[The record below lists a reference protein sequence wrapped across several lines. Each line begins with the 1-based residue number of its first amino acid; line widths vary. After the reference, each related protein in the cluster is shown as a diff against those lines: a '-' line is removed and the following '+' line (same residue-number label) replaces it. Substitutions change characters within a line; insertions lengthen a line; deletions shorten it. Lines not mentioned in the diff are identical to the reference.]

1 MMDYRIVRLFSSSSF
16 SCRRKNS
23 DLVRQRSSMRD
34 FFFFFFA
41 SNVNTHRL
49 RQNYRAFYDPFYE
62 LNIFSSLVCGAVKEV
77 DRNNIVHGYVYTR
90 IFFLFLSP
98 VFFFSRNTKNTTQGT
113 QRKKGND
120 LSIYSSIVFFSF
132 FLIFARIEVDRESF
146 DLEQQGCCFAQPV
159 LPSLEMEIRVTR
171 KYFPASRP
179 GPRSVA
185 NKIKQ
190 SRLRVTF

>member
-1 MMDYRIVRLFSSSSF
+1 MILFTSLIFFPHLSAVRLKKWTEITLFTDTF
-16 SCRRKNS
+16 TRGF
-23 DLVRQRSSMRD
+23 L
-34 FFFFFFA
+34 FFFI
-41 SNVNTHRL
+41 
-49 RQNYRAFYDPFYE
+49 P
-62 LNIFSSLVCGAVKEV
+62 
-77 DRNNIVHGYVYTR
+77 
-90 IFFLFLSP
+90 LSCL
-98 VFFFSRNTKNTTQGT
+98 FFSRNTKNTTQGT

>member
-1 MMDYRIVRLFSSSSF
+1 M
-16 SCRRKNS
+16 
-23 DLVRQRSSMRD
+23 
-34 FFFFFFA
+34 
-41 SNVNTHRL
+41 
-49 RQNYRAFYDPFYE
+49 
-62 LNIFSSLVCGAVKEV
+62 
-77 DRNNIVHGYVYTR
+77 
-90 IFFLFLSP
+90 
-98 VFFFSRNTKNTTQGT
+98 
-113 QRKKGND
+113 
-120 LSIYSSIVFFSF
+120 
-132 FLIFARIEVDRESF
+132 DRESF